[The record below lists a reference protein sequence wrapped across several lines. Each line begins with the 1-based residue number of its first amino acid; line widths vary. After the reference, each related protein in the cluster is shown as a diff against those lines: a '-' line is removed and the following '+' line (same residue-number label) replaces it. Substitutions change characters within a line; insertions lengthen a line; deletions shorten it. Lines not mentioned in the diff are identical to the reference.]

1 MFQRY
6 KESWF
11 FYRGHWQSMI
21 RLVLLVNLP
30 LILAMGWFA
39 PTEQLVVDRLKV
51 LNEVVITL
59 QENSQQTSF
68 EQEVTEKT
76 LQKYHGLEPLFKY
89 DLRILFT
96 ICWALTLAVLTLFMQ
111 QKIAGQPVNESAL
124 FRQGLKLLGM
134 VGVTTLLINILV
146 NEGLQLFILPGVW
159 LMMKTTFVP
168 FLIVEDRL
176 SPLKAFRQSLV
187 MTRGI
192 ASQMFLG
199 MVLTGIIGL
208 LVFTFTAGLLGFI
221 AFPARLMVATTLMLL
236 AMSFNTVFFYRYF
249 CLVKENMPK
258 QPDSHQQH

>member
-11 FYRGHWQSMI
+11 FYRGHWQSMV
-21 RLVLLVNLP
+21 RLVLLINFP
-30 LILAMGWFA
+30 LILAVGWFA
-39 PTEQLVVDRLKV
+39 PTEQQVIDRFTM
-51 LNEVVITL
+51 LNQVAVSV
-59 QENSQQTSF
+59 QQDSQQSAI
-68 EQEVTEKT
+68 EQQSTDK
-76 LQKYHGLEPLFKY
+76 LLSQYQNSEPLFTPG
-89 DLRILFT
+89 LGVLQT
-96 ICWALTLAVLTLFMQ
+96 ICWALSLAVLTLFMQ
-111 QKIAGQPVNESAL
+111 QRIAGQPVNESAL

-134 VGVTTLLINILV
+134 VGVATLLINMLV
-146 NEGLQLFILPGVW
+146 VMGLQLFILPGVW

-176 SPLKAFRQSLV
+176 SPLKAFRQSLI

-249 CLVKENMPK
+249 CLIKESMPK
-258 QPDSHQQH
+258 QPGSHQQY